1 MKSKTHKKLN
11 ITLPL
16 EVHAWC
22 RQKQKE
28 EQRKSPF
35 ATVKLSPI
43 IAKAVQEM
51 MEREIERTQFLNE
64 IEGNDESQPHSG
76 PVIVTPHKASV
87 GGSKTREV
95 RYQAKRRGRS

>member
-1 MKSKTHKKLN
+1 MKTKTHQKLN

-16 EVHAWC
+16 EVYAWC

-28 EQRKSPF
+28 EQRRSPY
-35 ATVKLSPI
+35 ATVRLSPI

-51 MEREIERTQFLNE
+51 MERELKRTAALNE
-64 IEGNDESQPHSG
+64 TEGNADSQPHSG
-76 PVIVTPHKASV
+76 GNVTNPRKTSA
-87 GGSKTREV
+87 GGSKTRDV